1 MALKIAR
8 AMFVLSSLVM
18 GLIWATYLID
28 LQDVRSAV
36 SEGDEVFAYSES
48 TRNLYRFFGAG
59 VGAGVAGGILLCL
72 RFVTQ
77 ELFERLFPA
86 MIAIILALIS
96 GYFLAK
102 YILFFIPEEYHDSGS
117 VQLYLI
123 CSLVLI
129 FGFIGISLGLTR
141 ASNWESL
148 VSAVN
153 QRQMTTYGNP
163 KLVDTSALI
172 DGRLNEV
179 VEAGFLEGTLIVPRF
194 VLHELQH
201 IADSSDVL
209 RRSKGRRGLDVLKEI
224 QEMTQGIQVVIID
237 DDPDPSEE
245 VDSKIVSLAQQF
257 KAKVITTDYN
267 LNKVAQIEGLAVLNI
282 NDLANALK
290 PAALPDEH
298 MEVKIVKEGKEPFQ
312 GVGYLED
319 GTMIVVDGGRGSI
332 GKTVDVLVT
341 SVLQTAAGRMIF
353 TKIAEPEQAET
364 A

>member
-1 MALKIAR
+1 
-8 AMFVLSSLVM
+8 M
-18 GLIWATYLID
+18 GLIWTNYLIE
-28 LQDVRSAV
+28 LQFNQSEISIADGVVPYSDSAQ
-36 SEGDEVFAYSES
+36 
-48 TRNLYRFFGAG
+48 TWLMLFGAVLG
-59 VGAGVAGGILLCL
+59 SGIAVAILFSL
-72 RFVTQ
+72 RFITQ

-86 MIAIILALIS
+86 MIAIILALIT
-96 GYFLAK
+96 GYFAAK
-102 YILFFIPEEYHDSGS
+102 YMMIYLPEEYHDGGN
-117 VQLYLI
+117 VQLYLT
-123 CSLVLI
+123 CTLVLL

-141 ASNWESL
+141 ASNWESMM
-148 VSAVN
+148 SAVK
-153 QRQMTTYGNP
+153 QRQITTYGNP

-179 VEAGFLEGTLIVPRF
+179 VSAGFLEGTLIVPRF

-224 QEMTQGIQVVIID
+224 QEMTGNISVVIID
-237 DDPDPSEE
+237 DDPKPADE
-245 VDSKIVSLAQQF
+245 VDSKIVALAQQF

-267 LNKVAQIEGLAVLNI
+267 LNKVAQIEGLDVLNI

-353 TKIAEPEQAET
+353 TKIAEPNQAET